1 MLAFILAGSGLAR
14 PQLSRRAVVGGGA
27 AATLA
32 VRPAFAAKPKETLA
46 DRVTRLDKETPAA
59 DRNAQG
65 AAADHLPQLTVYG
78 TQTKVTSGGLA
89 AQAEMIVQHVQD
101 PDDFVEFMWLKDAT
115 TQKVYA
121 AKKVRVSDPS
131 PPLLVAA
138 VPLGATVVPV
148 AYFSSTGMWV
158 GEPQLVSKD
167 ANAYTPGFQEGVS
180 LVK

>member
-1 MLAFILAGSGLAR
+1 MLALIAATSAFAR
-14 PQLSRRAVVGGGA
+14 PQLSRRAVLGGGA

-32 VRPAFAAKPKETLA
+32 VQPGFAAKPKETLA
-46 DRVTRLDKETPAA
+46 DRVTRLDKETPAS
-59 DRNAQG
+59 DRNALG
-65 AAADHLPQLTVYG
+65 AAADHLPQLTIYG

-89 AQAEMIVQHVQD
+89 AQVEMIVQHVQD
-101 PDDFVEFMWLKDAT
+101 PDDFVEYMWIKDAT
-115 TQKVYA
+115 SQKVYA
-121 AKKVRVSDPS
+121 AKKFRVSDPS

-138 VPLGATVVPV
+138 LPLGATVVPV
-148 AYFSSTGMWV
+148 AFFSATGMWV